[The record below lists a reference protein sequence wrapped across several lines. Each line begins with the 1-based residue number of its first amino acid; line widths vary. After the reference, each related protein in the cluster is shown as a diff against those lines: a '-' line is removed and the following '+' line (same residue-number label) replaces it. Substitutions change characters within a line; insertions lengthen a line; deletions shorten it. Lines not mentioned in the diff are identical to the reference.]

1 MSISV
6 TAIVIVAIVTS
17 AVIRLARIKAGTDH
31 LHRRHGRGY
40 AAQALLDPAQP
51 SPRELELQRE
61 VEALRDR
68 VHVLERIATD
78 ANSSTQRQ
86 TQSLADEIER
96 LRDR

>member
-6 TAIVIVAIVTS
+6 SAIVIVAIVAS
-17 AVIRLARIKAGTDH
+17 AVVKLARIRNGTD
-31 LHRRHGRGY
+31 LRSRIHRRFEGH
-40 AAQALLDPAQP
+40 ALLDPAQP

-78 ANSSTQRQ
+78 GRRTSA
-86 TQSLADEIER
+86 LADEIER
-96 LRDR
+96 LRDK